1 MARPLRIEYPGA
13 FYHVINRGNSGE
25 SIVASER
32 DSVKFLEYL
41 GKTVERFSIV
51 IHTYCLMSNHYH
63 LLIETPYPNLS
74 LAIQWLSV
82 SYATYFNRK
91 HRRSGHL
98 FQGRFKSI
106 LVDADEYLTSLSRYI
121 HLNPVRAKMATKPE
135 NYRWSS
141 YPAFIGKTEAPMWL
155 ETERLLSNFG
165 TKKRVAS
172 QNYKAF
178 HDEIESEM
186 LENPAKDLVG
196 GLILGDSEF
205 VDWVKKNFL
214 ADKTDDSDIPQLKKL
229 KPRISLGAIVQC
241 LGVSF
246 GVDEQQ
252 IREKGKKGNRARDS
266 AIYFARD
273 LTGLS
278 CKELGDFFGGI
289 SGAAITNRYN
299 HIAAVVAQDKNFSHK
314 LEQIEKRILNN

>member
-13 FYHVINRGNSGE
+13 FYHVINRGNAGE

-32 DSVKFLEYL
+32 DSVRFLEYL

-82 SYATYFNRK
+82 SYAAYFNRK
-91 HRRSGHL
+91 HLRSGHL

-121 HLNPVRAKMATKPE
+121 HLNPVRAKVATKPE
-135 NYRWSS
+135 DYRWSS
-141 YPAFIGKTEAPMWL
+141 YPAFIGKTEAPVWL

-186 LENPAKDLVG
+186 LENPAKGLVG
-196 GLILGDSEF
+196 GIILGDSEF
-205 VDWVKKNFL
+205 VDWVKKTFL
-214 ADKTDDSDIPQLKKL
+214 ADRTDDSDIPQLKKL
-229 KPRISLGAIVQC
+229 KPRITLGAIVEC
-241 LGVSF
+241 LAVSF

-252 IREKGKKGNRARDS
+252 IREKGRKGNSARDS

-289 SGAAITNRYN
+289 SGAAITSRYN
-299 HIAAVVAQDKNFSHK
+299 HVAGVIEQDKAFNRK
-314 LEQIEKRILNN
+314 LGQIEKRILNN

>member
-13 FYHVINRGNSGE
+13 FYHVINRGNAGE

-32 DSVKFLEYL
+32 DSVRFLEYL

-63 LLIETPYPNLS
+63 LLVETPYPNLS

-121 HLNPVRAKMATKPE
+121 HLNPVRAKVATKPE
-135 NYRWSS
+135 AYRWSS
-141 YPAFIGKTEAPMWL
+141 YPAFIGKTEAPVWL

-186 LENPAKDLVG
+186 LENPAKGLVG
-196 GLILGDSEF
+196 GLILGDGEF
-205 VDWVKKNFL
+205 VDWVKKTFL
-214 ADKTDDSDIPQLKKL
+214 ADRTDDSDIPQLKKL

-241 LGVSF
+241 LAVSF

-252 IREKGKKGNRARDS
+252 IREKGRKGNSARDS